1 MSLNKDILDEFEDI
15 TRYPITSFFEKVVL
29 FIQNDHKLIVDYF
42 SGKLKELPTVSFTN
56 FDFLFSEIDKLF
68 GIIQINN
75 SSFSNFKWFLLI
87 EEVEKIHNFLLTTNK
102 ISKWLRSS
110 ITSRSFSAYTE
121 IEVGLKQSQTL
132 EALSRDLGSR
142 DSENDWVEIA
152 FLNELEEENY
162 TSEGGNILKA
172 NTSASIKKLN
182 IKTIVD
188 NLQGDKILGVDI
200 YKKLTYDI
208 TEQDL
213 KVLSPKETYKQSIN
227 ILITLKKGDN
237 PEFSD
242 QGRNE
247 KLTVGSNINSIAYP
261 ILFRQMKEVFAT
273 DDTIKSFVVTD
284 VNRKQDGLFIEYE
297 VVSRRGDLET
307 LTMNK

>member
-142 DSENDWVEIA
+142 DSENDWVDIA